1 MVLSSR
7 EEGGANVV
15 SEAIVDGVPVLST
28 DISGSRGLLG
38 DDYPGYY
45 PVGDAQGLS
54 SLLLRAE
61 SEATYLVQLKEH
73 CVRLRPRFT
82 PEGERAAW
90 RELLGSV
97 LHTR

>member
-1 MVLSSR
+1 MPSNTCTM
-7 EEGGANVV
+7 NVRIGRRGKQGI
-15 SEAIVDGVPVLST
+15 SEVAT

-61 SEATYLVQLKEH
+61 SEATYLAQLKEH

-90 RELLGSV
+90 RELPGSV